1 MKQVTSENDKDDVQY
16 IFDLAYINIIFDGF
30 LKKMVEKIKE
40 KTSQSDKIIEEGE
53 KLFMKLMEDR
63 RDRNKAIAKTIKID
77 LEKSN
82 NIEIILDY
90 LKNKLLPSIYNSF
103 EKNNKILFNK
113 NIFNILLKIMLES
126 FNYFII
132 IIKKGLKD
140 IEKLQT
146 LNSEYLKMSKEFESG
161 VKAKKIKEPKTKDII
176 MDRRKEI
183 AEFEESI
190 KLNYISIGDKKEKE
204 IEGLKTYVKNLENKY
219 IEDENFIFMLLKDEE
234 NKQQVFNDYE
244 ITVKKNNDEIKS
256 LKLKIETQTQ
266 DIRKLE
272 KAVLSERNQRSKDN
286 YKLSKNIEELNLKI
300 NSLNKEKQNYTKEII
315 SVNEQVSSLVKKNNS
330 LNEKISL
337 LIEEKEKNNQ
347 ALNLLKDS
355 NEKLQ
360 ENYAYLS
367 REFENIKKLNC
378 DLKLSVDEKNANID
392 SLEKD
397 YLTFQFDIEK
407 KNSIIQNLNSKLEKV
422 EIDNRRMKNEMKTL
436 LNQNKVI

>member
-219 IEDENFIFMLLKDEE
+219 IEDENFIFMLLNDEE

-378 DLKLSVDEKNANID
+378 DLK
-392 SLEKD
+392 
-397 YLTFQFDIEK
+397 
-407 KNSIIQNLNSKLEKV
+407 
-422 EIDNRRMKNEMKTL
+422 
-436 LNQNKVI
+436 